1 MPCHIQWPK
10 CTISNGWATHLNRIF
25 NRFSKH
31 RIEPR
36 FKMIVGEPPIQVLKV
51 VIHSFHF
58 HTSTWRLGSTMNPV
72 FNQWNISDNL
82 PPKHGIIGFDQC
94 HVFQTNPNN
103 TIANILIRL
112 VCPRTSHDLSS
123 PSNQNCHIYIYVCVC
138 LESIYICVYIYTR
151 IYGDA
156 SLYVPRSK
164 MVHDI
169 GYGRPFHYGESWSSG
184 RADPKHLGRPNSTY
198 PLVMSK

>member
-1 MPCHIQWPK
+1 M
-10 CTISNGWATHLNRIF
+10 F

-51 VIHSFHF
+51 VIHSFQF
-58 HTSTWRLGSTMNPV
+58 HGSTWRLGSIMNPV

-82 PPKHGIIGFDQC
+82 PEKHRIIGFDQC
-94 HVFQTNPNN
+94 HVFQTNPNTY

-123 PSNQNCHIYIYVCVC
+123 PSNQNCHIYIYMSRVYMYTY
-138 LESIYICVYIYTR
+138 IYIYVYIVT
-151 IYGDA
+151 
-156 SLYVPRSK
+156 
-164 MVHDI
+164 H
-169 GYGRPFHYGESWSSG
+169 HYMCHGQRW
-184 RADPKHLGRPNSTY
+184 Y
-198 PLVMSK
+198 MI